1 MMKETTQLN
10 KLELQSMPTKQET
23 MMASI
28 HELQSQNT
36 MRPANKGLLTDN
48 LVGRLTTTSL
58 LLDRMKVVPWEAV
71 VHSSRMN
78 LDDKHH
84 HLVNPIIEVVDLRC
98 KFPLAE
104 PTMNTTV
111 VATTTTPMDLQ
122 DLLVVAPL
130 LEWRQDIH
138 TTGLHLTRM
147 ITQVILISVMAMEN
161 MQDIHQ
167 RVTKALDPTHLLVT
181 VGNILLRLLIHL
193 SHTVAIHLVTAERIH
208 PDGALILHHTTPDSI
223 LSNKDNI
230 LEGHRMDTS
239 DLRLRTFTTPDI
251 LQSPI
256 LELIPSAAQFRLP
269 SIEVSRVGHRKRSR
283 LPQTSLE
290 IENQRLHQVHML
302 KML

>member
-1 MMKETTQLN
+1 MKETTQLN
-10 KLELQSMPTKQET
+10 KLELQNMPTKQET

-28 HELQSQNT
+28 HELQKQNT
-36 MRPANKGLLTDN
+36 KRPANKGLPTDN
-48 LVGRLTTTSL
+48 LGGRLTTTSL

-71 VHSSRMN
+71 VHSSRTN

-84 HLVNPIIEVVDLRC
+84 HLVTHIIEVVDLRC

-104 PTMNTTV
+104 PTMNFTV
-111 VATTTTPMDLQ
+111 AATTTTPMDLQ

-138 TTGLHLTRM
+138 NMGLHLRRM
-147 ITQVILISVMAMEN
+147 ITLVILINVLAMGN

-167 RVTKALDPTHLLVT
+167 RVTKALHPTHLLVT

-193 SHTVAIHLVTAERIH
+193 SHTVAIHLVTAEQIH
-208 PDGALILHHTTPDSI
+208 PDGALILHHTTQDSI
-223 LSNKDNI
+223 PSTPQDNI

-239 DLRLRTFTTPDI
+239 DLRLRMPKTPDI
-251 LQSPI
+251 LQSPR
-256 LELIPSAAQFRLP
+256 LELIPSVAQCRLP
-269 SIEVSRVGHRKRSR
+269 SIEVSRVGRRKRSC
-283 LPQTSLE
+283 LALTSLE

-302 KML
+302 KMF